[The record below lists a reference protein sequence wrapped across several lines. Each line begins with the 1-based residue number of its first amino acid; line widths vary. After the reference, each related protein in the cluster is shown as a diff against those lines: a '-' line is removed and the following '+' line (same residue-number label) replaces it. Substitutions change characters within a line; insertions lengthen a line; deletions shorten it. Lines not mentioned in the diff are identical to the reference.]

1 MSRPK
6 KIRAYKNRFKSF
18 TFKLSLRQYESLKN
32 FSELEGTTPLKIVKE
47 RIHDCIEEYSNEQ
60 IGKESIA
67 KNQLS
72 LFKSSFPEEQQLK
85 MFEK

>member
-6 KIRAYKNRFKSF
+6 KIKKSKKRFKSF
-18 TFKLSLRQYESLKN
+18 TFKLSYRQYESLKN
-32 FSELEGTTPLKIVKE
+32 FSALKGTTPLKIVKE
-47 RIHDCIEEYSNEQ
+47 RIHDCIEEYSNDQ
-60 IGKESIA
+60 LGKESIA

-72 LFKSSFPEEQQLK
+72 LFKQITPEEQQLK